1 MDKRATE
8 QLRFNSL
15 RRVRIAAQRAAAA
28 AIVASSVLQAPRL
41 TPAQIDTLKF
51 RRKFREDALNNN
63 IQAYMARKR
72 KKLAVPAKFSHAKTE
87 EE

>member
-1 MDKRATE
+1 MDKHAIE

-15 RRVRIAAQRAAAA
+15 RRARIVAQRAAAEA
-28 AIVASSVLQAPRL
+28 VAKDAVPQVPKF
-41 TPAQIDTLKF
+41 TPSQVDALKF
-51 RRKFREDALNNN
+51 RRKFRDDALKNN